1 MLLHILLAGTNVL
14 TYFIGWYRCDRTF
27 YWLVQMLVHI
37 LLAGTNVTADFIGWY
52 KFHCIFNWLVQL
64 LLHILLVGAELDPR
78 DSLVATLPKLSVMA
92 GLGLPSHR
100 MSNVSMLKH
109 PRTST
114 FGNSQLSGI
123 KPFVIAS

>member
-1 MLLHILLAGTNVL
+1 MFLHILLAGTDV
-14 TYFIGWYRCDRTF
+14 TA
-27 YWLVQMLVHI
+27 H
-37 LLAGTNVTADFIGWY
+37 LLASTNVTAHFIGWY
-52 KFHCIFNWLVQL
+52 KCDRKFFWLVQILLHILLTVQL